1 MHGPSDFGIVWRDTA
16 DDFATAFGLLL
27 LAECSRNKN
36 QYPKYDQQRGR
47 EDALH

>member
-27 LAECSRNKN
+27 LAERKRNKN
-36 QYPKYDQQRGR
+36 QYRKYGQQRSRG
-47 EDALH
+47 DALH